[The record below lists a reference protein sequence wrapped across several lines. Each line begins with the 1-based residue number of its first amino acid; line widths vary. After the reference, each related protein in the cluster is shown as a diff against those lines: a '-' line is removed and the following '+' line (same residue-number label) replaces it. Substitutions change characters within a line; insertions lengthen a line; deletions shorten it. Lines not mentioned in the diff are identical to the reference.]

1 MIETM
6 HTFTQFGG
14 NVWLAHDQ
22 LSIQERPALD
32 LQIVSVCAKP
42 SSVRILTS
50 NTNHYIHYETAMEYC
65 YGILLW
71 LHIQYKHV
79 QVLQKRRHEIQDKSA
94 PKFTGLKLPNWFY
107 LWHPQM
113 MLTENHHVESVNQRT
128 EWLCGIT
135 RSYSSQL
142 QNFIALNVANNMAGC
157 QVGQNQGLVH
167 PISNIPGS
175 SSTIGFSYNII
186 GYHGTTSFRLGNL
199 RYTMDIYG
207 HLWTSMGPFRA
218 WFLDISGDP
227 KSPKQS
233 SSLWVKFSVSS
244 RFSPSCATTS
254 RPGMWPETRP
264 KNPNLWGDL
273 QDFQHGKLQ
282 ERYSKKMT
290 SPSSTTIQHLQGQND
305 RDSDTCFQRAEYLVM
320 TRNYFWI
327 NDHMTL

>member
-1 MIETM
+1 MAGPQPAVNSGTTSPGSADCERLCETIQCSDLDFK
-6 HTFTQFGG
+6 HQSLYSLWNCYGILL
-14 NVWLAHDQ
+14 WLW
-22 LSIQERPALD
+22 
-32 LQIVSVCAKP
+32 
-42 SSVRILTS
+42 
-50 NTNHYIHYETAMEYC
+50 NTAMEYS

-94 PKFTGLKLPNWFY
+94 SKVTGLKLPNWFY

-128 EWLCGIT
+128 EWLCWLCRIT

-207 HLWTSMGPFRA
+207 HLWTSMGPFQA

-254 RPGMWPETRP
+254 RPGMWSETRP

-282 ERYSKKMT
+282 ETYSKKMT
-290 SPSSTTIQHLQGQND
+290 SPSTSTRPNRWTQIPVFNVQSIL
-305 RDSDTCFQRAEYLVM
+305 
-320 TRNYFWI
+320 
-327 NDHMTL
+327 

>member
-1 MIETM
+1 MA
-6 HTFTQFGG
+6 GP
-14 NVWLAHDQ
+14 
-22 LSIQERPALD
+22 RPAVNSGTTSPGSADCERLCETIQCSGLD
-32 LQIVSVCAKP
+32 FKHQSLYS
-42 SSVRILTS
+42 LW
-50 NTNHYIHYETAMEYC
+50 NC

-79 QVLQKRRHEIQDKSA
+79 QVLQKRRHEIQHKSA

-107 LWHPQM
+107 LWNPQM
-113 MLTENHHVESVNQRT
+113 MLTENHHVEWVNQRT

-207 HLWTSMGPFRA
+207 HLWDHFGHDF
-218 WFLDISGDP
+218 WLFLGIQ
-227 KSPKQS
+227 KA
-233 SSLWVKFSVSS
+233 
-244 RFSPSCATTS
+244 ATTAV
-254 RPGMWPETRP
+254 
-264 KNPNLWGDL
+264 L
-273 QDFQHGKLQ
+273 
-282 ERYSKKMT
+282 
-290 SPSSTTIQHLQGQND
+290 
-305 RDSDTCFQRAEYLVM
+305 
-320 TRNYFWI
+320 
-327 NDHMTL
+327 

>member
-207 HLWTSMGPFRA
+207 HLWDHFGHDF
-218 WFLDISGDP
+218 WIFLGIQ
-227 KSPKQS
+227 KAQS
-233 SSLWVKFSVSS
+233 SPLASGWNSQFPQGLALLAQPPPGPECGQKLAQKIPIYGEICRIFSMENCRKGIQKRWPVHRAR
-244 RFSPSCATTS
+244 RFNIYKA
-254 RPGMWPETRP
+254 
-264 KNPNLWGDL
+264 
-273 QDFQHGKLQ
+273 
-282 ERYSKKMT
+282 KMIGT
-290 SPSSTTIQHLQGQND
+290 QIPVFNVQSIL
-305 RDSDTCFQRAEYLVM
+305 
-320 TRNYFWI
+320 
-327 NDHMTL
+327 